1 MLRLMQR
8 EAPYM
13 VLATFIIVALLMWA
27 NFGRVRWAVLA
38 VLPLVV
44 GILWML
50 LLMEVFGLRLSF
62 YNMVVLPAVLGIGN
76 DAGAHMVHRYREEG
90 FGSIRAVLRST
101 GEHVTMGAL
110 TTMIGFGGLI
120 LSFHPG
126 LNSIGELAVA
136 GIGTTL
142 LGALV
147 FLPALLQWLEDR
159 RPESQPAE
167 APTTAVEP

>member
-1 MLRLMQR
+1 MLRLMQS

-13 VLATFIIVALLMWA
+13 VLATFVIVALLMWV
-27 NFGRVRWAVLA
+27 NFGRVRWAMLA
-38 VLPLVV
+38 VLPLAV
-44 GILWML
+44 GVLWML
-50 LLMEVFGLRLSF
+50 LFMEVFGMRLNF

-90 FGSIRAVLRST
+90 FGSIRDVLRST
-101 GEHVTMGAL
+101 GEHVTMGAV

-120 LSFHPG
+120 FSFHPG
-126 LNSIGELAVA
+126 LNSIGELAVT

-142 LGALV
+142 LAALV

-159 RPESQPAE
+159 RSTVQPEE
-167 APTTAVEP
+167 APATVVEQ

>member
-1 MLRLMQR
+1 MLRLMQS

-13 VLATFIIVALLMWA
+13 VFATFVIVALLMWV

-44 GILWML
+44 GVLWML
-50 LLMEVFGLRLSF
+50 LLMEIFGMRLSF

-110 TTMIGFGGLI
+110 TTMIGFAGLL

-126 LNSIGELAVA
+126 LNSIGALAVV

-142 LGALV
+142 VAALL

-159 RPESQPAE
+159 RRRPEPEPSAL
-167 APTTAVEP
+167 AVEP

>member
-1 MLRLMQR
+1 MM
-8 EAPYM
+8 
-13 VLATFIIVALLMWA
+13 LATFIIVALLMWV

-44 GILWML
+44 GVLLML
-50 LLMEVFGLRLSF
+50 LMMEVFGLRLSF

-110 TTMIGFGGLI
+110 TTMIGFGGLL

-126 LNSIGELAVA
+126 LNSIGSLAVA

-147 FLPALLQWLEDR
+147 FLPALLQVLEDR

-167 APTTAVEP
+167 VPAMAVEQ